1 MAAGSFWWHTP
12 LACCTGGLTRVPCLI
27 QRVFQHGQRRVA
39 RAGRTEN
46 DGGCNECIHCSA
58 CMAPFGVR
66 VLQAGSALHCSPSP
80 SPSPS
85 PPQGRCI
92 LNGDLNWYDLT
103 SLLVLFLVG
112 GGGIDDAESLDG

>member
-1 MAAGSFWWHTP
+1 MAHATRMLYWWSYSGAVFNTAR
-12 LACCTGGLTRVPCLI
+12 LSTR
-27 QRVFQHGQRRVA
+27 QRRVA